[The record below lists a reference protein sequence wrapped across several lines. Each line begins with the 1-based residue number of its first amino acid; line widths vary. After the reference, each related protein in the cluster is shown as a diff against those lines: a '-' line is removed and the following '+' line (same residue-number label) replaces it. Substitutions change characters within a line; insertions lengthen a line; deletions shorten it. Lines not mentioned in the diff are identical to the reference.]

1 MSLPNR
7 LTILR
12 MILTVF
18 FVLFLFRPG
27 LAAKVIA
34 AVIFLL
40 ASWTD
45 FYDGYYAKKH
55 DLVTDFG
62 KIMDPIADKFLT
74 LAAFFV
80 FMTMHIVAVWMFAAI
95 FTREVAVTVTRF
107 YAMSRGKVLAAE
119 QAGKIKTVLQFCA
132 IVLVLFFLILVEVT
146 VPGHSSSA
154 FVLRLFHGI
163 QALMSVVVAV
173 TLVSG
178 VSFLWNNRRSVYA

>member
-7 LTILR
+7 LTIFR

-18 FVLFLFRPG
+18 FAGFLFRQG

-34 AVIFLL
+34 AIIFLL

-55 DLVTDFG
+55 GLVTNFG
-62 KIMDPIADKFLT
+62 KIMDPIADKFLI

-80 FMTMHIVAVWMFAAI
+80 FMTMHIVAVWMFVAI
-95 FTREVAVTVTRF
+95 FTREVAVTVIRF

-132 IVLVLFFLILVEVT
+132 VVLILLFLILVETT
-146 VPGHSSSA
+146 VSGHSSSV
-154 FVLRLFHGI
+154 FVLQLFGGI
-163 QALMSVVVAV
+163 HALMLVVVAV
-173 TLVSG
+173 TLFSG
-178 VSFLWNNRRSVYA
+178 VSFLWNNRRSLYA

>member
-18 FVLFLFRPG
+18 FVWFLFRPG
-27 LAAKVIA
+27 VGAKVIA

-55 DLVTDFG
+55 NFITDFG
-62 KIMDPIADKFLT
+62 KIMDPIADKFLI

-80 FMTMHIVAVWMFAAI
+80 FMTMHIVALWMFVI
-95 FTREVAVTVTRF
+95 IVIREVGVTVLRL
-107 YAMSRGKVLAAE
+107 YAMGRGKVLAAE
-119 QAGKIKTVLQFCA
+119 AAGKVKTVLQFTA
-132 IVLVLFFLILVEVT
+132 ISLILIFLVFAEAGFQ
-146 VPGHSSSA
+146 GHWARS
-154 FVLRLFHGI
+154 FIIQLFQGI
-163 QALMSVVVAV
+163 QVLMFVVVAV
-173 TLVSG
+173 TLFSG
-178 VSFLWNNRRSVYA
+178 ISFAWNNRRSLYA